1 MSKRKNMT
9 GISIGSSSV
18 LVIFVVL
25 CLTTFATLSL
35 VSARADYK
43 LTQRTAQATAEYY
56 AADTKAEETFQKLSR
71 ALGSAGSWQ
80 EQIALMDAAIT
91 YEVIGGKI
99 LLFYQIPINDQKRL
113 YVELAAELGTDGN
126 PIGSLQRLCWQ
137 TQLLEGWEDDGQMNL
152 AKMSNLPT
160 F

>member
-1 MSKRKNMT
+1 MSKRKHIT

-35 VSARADYK
+35 VSARADYR

-56 AADTKAEETFQKLSR
+56 AADTKAEETLQKLSG
-71 ALGSAGSWQ
+71 ALGSAERWQ
-80 EQIALMDAAIT
+80 EQIALMDAAVT
-91 YEVIGGKI
+91 YEVMDGK
-99 LLFYQIPINDQKRL
+99 LLLSYGVPINDQKLL
-113 YVELAAELGTDGN
+113 YVELAAQLDANGRPT
-126 PIGSLQRLCWQ
+126 GSLQRLRWQ
-137 TQLLEGWEDDGQMNL
+137 AQPLEGWEDEGQMNL
-152 AKMSNLPT
+152 AQISNLPI